1 MIVAVTGDGVNDAI
15 ALKNADIG
23 VAMGIAGNDVA
34 KDAAD
39 VIIMDDNF
47 ASVVLGLNNIILGI
61 REGRVLFD
69 NLKKSITYTI
79 THMTPEVFPILIN
92 LSMAIPLGLN
102 PLLLLTID
110 LMTELA
116 PAISLAFE
124 DPEAN
129 IMEGK
134 PRDA

>member
-1 MIVAVTGDGVNDAI
+1 MITAVTGDGVNDAI

-47 ASVVLGLNNIILGI
+47 ASVVLGI

-116 PAISLAFE
+116 PAISLAYE
-124 DPEAN
+124 DPEAS
-129 IMEGK
+129 IMLRK